1 MTKKFK
7 ILLIGDTCI
16 DEYKYGTVDR
26 ISPEAPVP
34 VLKHINTI
42 TRPGMAAN
50 VEQNL
55 LSFNCEVISVF
66 GEQSIKTRIIDE
78 RSKQHI
84 VRIDNDVIS
93 QPCTIDKIADLNVD
107 AIVISDYNKGFI
119 TYNFIDSLKEI
130 YDGPIFVDT
139 KKQDL
144 IFFDGC
150 YVKINEHEFNQIKS
164 TCSDLIVTLGGKGAK
179 FKEKIYPAVNVDV
192 VDVCGA
198 GDTFLA
204 AMCYKFLESKNI
216 EIAIKFAILAAAI
229 SVQHSGTY
237 ALTNT
242 DILRISNK

>member
-1 MTKKFK
+1 MTAKFK
-7 ILLIGDTCI
+7 ILVIGDTCI
-16 DEYKYGTVDR
+16 DEYKYGDVDR
-26 ISPEAPVP
+26 LSPEAPVP
-34 VLKHINTI
+34 VIKHLT
-42 TRPGMAAN
+42 TDRRAGMAAN
-50 VEQNL
+50 VVKNIET
-55 LSFNCEVISVF
+55 FGCKVISVL
-66 GEQSIKTRIIDE
+66 GEESIKTRIIDN

-93 QPCTIDKIADLNVD
+93 DPCKLSQLKDLKVD

-119 TYNFIDSLKEI
+119 TYNFIDALKEI

-150 YVKINEHEFNQIKS
+150 YVKINEHESNAAKS
-164 TCSDLIVTLGGKGAK
+164 KCSNLIVTLGEKGAVYK
-179 FKEKIYPAVNVDV
+179 NTHYPAEKVDA

-204 AMCYKFLESKNI
+204 ALCFKFLESKSI
-216 EIAIKFAILAAAI
+216 ETAILFAIRAASI

-237 ALTNT
+237 VLSAA
-242 DILRISNK
+242 DIENLNK